1 MAIQDFLGKEK
12 IDMKGLAAYLDGLDH
27 PTRLREVR
35 TLTAKQQAALF
46 EAAKGFRPLSLDDFV
61 PKNIPPLKPVIH
73 HGKNSLPFFTHFQKP
88 MCRPDSTTTPPSL
101 WGYNEQLLKPVTGPG
116 YFMTKPAE
124 AGEVVIDYLSVPS
137 GKPSGWPE
145 ILPNSA
151 GLSRFV
157 YYQTRDFM
165 RGVSKHVSI
174 GRATRNGKPMNN
186 WFVLCREDA

>member
-1 MAIQDFLGKEK
+1 MAIQDFFGKEK
-12 IDMKGLAAYLDGLDH
+12 IDMKGLADYLDGLDH
-27 PTRLREVR
+27 STRLREVR
-35 TLTAKQQAALF
+35 SLTAKQQAVLF

-61 PKNIPPLKPVIH
+61 PKNVPPLKPVIH

-88 MCRPDSTTTPPSL
+88 MCRPDAKTTAPEL

-116 YFMTKPAE
+116 YFCTKPAE
-124 AGEVVIDYLSVPS
+124 QGEVVIDYLSVPP
-137 GKPSGWPE
+137 GKPSHWPE
-145 ILPNSA
+145 IHPNSA